1 MSSTSSAPSSKRVL
15 ELSERI
21 AEVLL
26 GFIMVLTC
34 TGSLSVAE
42 AGHEDVRTM
51 LIGARGCN
59 LAWGII
65 DAILSLMACL
75 SEQAQRL
82 CTVLA
87 VRKAAR
93 VEDAHRIIARALPP
107 GLRRC
112 CKPGVCK
119 DTAARESTS
128 RTVLPPAIVR
138 ARLAW
143 RARRF
148 PATRALHALVLGVPV
163 STAFPC
169 MPTSRFQPIGV
180 TNWSA

>member
-42 AGHEDVRTM
+42 AGREDVRTM

-75 SEQAQRL
+75 SEQAQRFR
-82 CTVLA
+82 TVLA

-107 GLRRC
+107 GVA
-112 CKPGVCK
+112 P
-119 DTAARESTS
+119 
-128 RTVLPPAIVR
+128 VLQ
-138 ARLAW
+138 
-143 RARRF
+143 
-148 PATRALHALVLGVPV
+148 TRSLQGYGG
-163 STAFPC
+163 T
-169 MPTSRFQPIGV
+169 
-180 TNWSA
+180 